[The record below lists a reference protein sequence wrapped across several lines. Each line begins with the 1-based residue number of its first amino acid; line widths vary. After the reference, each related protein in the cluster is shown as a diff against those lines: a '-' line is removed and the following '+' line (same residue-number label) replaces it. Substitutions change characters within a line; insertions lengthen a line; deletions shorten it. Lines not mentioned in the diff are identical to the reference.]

1 MAKEKMSMKLLIDK
15 SKRKVLFAE
24 AGKEC
29 VDFLFHILSLPL
41 GSVVGFLTKESMA
54 GSIGSLYGSLEG
66 LGDDFVQLGIKNC
79 LLNPKPASGSASN
92 IPMLTIKQAADDA
105 ATKTYYT
112 CNQNHR
118 YITDGFGALCP
129 HCNVCM
135 STGITYV
142 APTVAA
148 AKKQGESG
156 VGGYVKGVVTYM
168 IMDDLSVQPMSTISG
183 ITLLNKFNIQDVGHL
198 EEKLVT
204 IDMNLALS
212 LLKASLTSKTV
223 LTDAFLPKRSA
234 SAKIKMKL
242 LIDKGKHKVLFA
254 EAGKDCVDFLFHI
267 LSLPL
272 STIIGFLTTES
283 IPSGISSLYKSLENL
298 STDYLQE
305 GINKDNLLNPKPTPG
320 SSSINVPLLTIDKAT
335 DDPAASSKT
344 LYTCAG
350 SSNYDYYDK
359 NVHPYVCFSRGVKCP
374 SCKRGMN
381 TILTVVPAPAADI
394 AKAEGGGGY
403 VKGVVTYMIMD
414 DLSVQPMSMVSS
426 IALLNK
432 FNVQDVACLKER
444 EVTLDMSLGLAL
456 LKASLMSNTVLTD
469 VFVVKKLDID

>member
-1 MAKEKMSMKLLIDK
+1 MAE
-15 SKRKVLFAE
+15 
-24 AGKEC
+24 
-29 VDFLFHILSLPL
+29 
-41 GSVVGFLTKESMA
+41 
-54 GSIGSLYGSLEG
+54 
-66 LGDDFVQLGIKNC
+66 
-79 LLNPKPASGSASN
+79 
-92 IPMLTIKQAADDA
+92 
-105 ATKTYYT
+105 
-112 CNQNHR
+112 
-118 YITDGFGALCP
+118 
-129 HCNVCM
+129 
-135 STGITYV
+135 
-142 APTVAA
+142 
-148 AKKQGESG
+148 
-156 VGGYVKGVVTYM
+156 
-168 IMDDLSVQPMSTISG
+168 
-183 ITLLNKFNIQDVGHL
+183 
-198 EEKLVT
+198 
-204 IDMNLALS
+204 
-212 LLKASLTSKTV
+212 
-223 LTDAFLPKRSA
+223 
-234 SAKIKMKL
+234 AKIKMKL

-344 LYTCAG
+344 LYTCG
-350 SSNYDYYDK
+350 DSWNFGQYYN
-359 NVHPYVCFSRGVKCP
+359 NVHPYVCSSRGVECP
-374 SCKRGMN
+374 SCERVMN

-394 AKAEGGGGY
+394 AKGAGGGGY

-432 FNVQDVACLKER
+432 FNVQDVACLEER

-469 VFVVKKLDID
+469 VFLVKKLDID

>member
-1 MAKEKMSMKLLIDK
+1 MS
-15 SKRKVLFAE
+15 
-24 AGKEC
+24 
-29 VDFLFHILSLPL
+29 
-41 GSVVGFLTKESMA
+41 ES
-54 GSIGSLYGSLEG
+54 
-66 LGDDFVQLGIKNC
+66 
-79 LLNPKPASGSASN
+79 
-92 IPMLTIKQAADDA
+92 
-105 ATKTYYT
+105 
-112 CNQNHR
+112 
-118 YITDGFGALCP
+118 
-129 HCNVCM
+129 
-135 STGITYV
+135 
-142 APTVAA
+142 
-148 AKKQGESG
+148 
-156 VGGYVKGVVTYM
+156 
-168 IMDDLSVQPMSTISG
+168 
-183 ITLLNKFNIQDVGHL
+183 
-198 EEKLVT
+198 
-204 IDMNLALS
+204 
-212 LLKASLTSKTV
+212 
-223 LTDAFLPKRSA
+223 
-234 SAKIKMKL
+234 KIKMKL
-242 LIDKGKHKVLFA
+242 LIDKGKHKLLFA

-335 DDPAASSKT
+335 DDPAASYKT

-350 SSNYDYYDK
+350 SSNYGQYYN

-374 SCKRGMN
+374 FCKTREMN
-381 TILTVVPAPAADI
+381 EILTVVPAPAVDI
-394 AKAEGGGGY
+394 AKAAGGGGY
-403 VKGVVTYMIMD
+403 VMGVVTYMIMD

-432 FNVQDVACLKER
+432 FNVQDVACLEER